1 MKVHELK
8 KLIDKVIDTEAEVRI
23 GHEDDNFFDG
33 ETVTGIQIIHNFVD
47 GNDAQHSNQN
57 PTFTSPKVTT

>member
-8 KLIDKVIDTEAEVRI
+8 KLLDNVIDTEAEARI

-33 ETVTGIQIIHNFVD
+33 ETVTGIQIIHNFVN
-47 GNDAQHSNQN
+47 GNDECRVFIAGDATKTSN
-57 PTFTSPKVTT
+57 K